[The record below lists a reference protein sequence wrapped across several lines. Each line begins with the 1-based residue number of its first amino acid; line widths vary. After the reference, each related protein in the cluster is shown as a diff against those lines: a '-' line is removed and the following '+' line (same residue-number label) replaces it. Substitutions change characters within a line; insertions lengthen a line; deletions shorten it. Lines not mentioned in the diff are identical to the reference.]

1 MIKRKRMETTK
12 ANSVGVETETSTSR
26 TKTVKMPN
34 GPNETRNKVEIISK
48 KEKGLPVNLSV
59 IEVVQEGN
67 EVRTSEILLMTT
79 RFAQEISSPEEIAEE
94 GEVVVTEV
102 IVAAEEEETLFVMDL
117 VQEAWIEN
125 STMDQWVVAQIQ
137 GLEDHAKS
145 GALDLTLT
153 VHQVEMISMLG
164 HTAAEVEKEVTEVI
178 GEENEDEAA

>member
-59 IEVVQEGN
+59 IEVVQEVN

-79 RFAQEISSPEEIAEE
+79 RFTQEISSPEEIAEE
-94 GEVVVTEV
+94 EEVVVTV
-102 IVAAEEEETLFVMDL
+102 VAEEEETSLVMDL

-125 STMDQWVVAQIQ
+125 STMDQWAVAQIQ

-153 VHQVEMISMLG
+153 VHQAEMISMLG

-178 GEENEDEAA
+178 GEENEDEVA